1 MSRAKSKGNEG
12 AVTLTQVAE
21 QAGVSVMTA
30 SRALSGEGYVSDKTR
45 ERVLAAAG
53 ELGYSPNLS
62 ARVMRGGRTNVIG
75 VLVTALNTSVV
86 NMITTE
92 ITGLVRKA
100 GMDLLIYNAADSA
113 GAANSNGIGMLKS
126 MCDGLLLVMPRLTE
140 AYTAALEKS
149 QSPVVLIN
157 YWRSDTHL
165 PVVRADNYFSSR
177 DAVRHLLDLGHR
189 RIGFITGSAFSGQSP
204 ERQRGYTDAL
214 AEHGIAIDD
223 KLIVPGTFSHQSGV
237 EGALRLLKLPNRPT
251 AIFAAN
257 DDTALGVLD
266 AARSL
271 NLSIPEDLSVIGF
284 DDITAAANTHPALTT
299 IRQPLASLAESA
311 VQELLTRL
319 GKTGQQHSAIELP
332 SELVIR
338 ASTAAPPAK
347 APRAKRSASKS

>member
-1 MSRAKSKGNEG
+1 MSRAKSKAGEG
-12 AVTLTQVAE
+12 AVTLTKVAE
-21 QAGVSVMTA
+21 HAGVSVMTA

-45 ERVLAAAG
+45 ERVLACAS

-75 VLVTALNTSVV
+75 VLVSALNTSVV

-100 GMDLLIYNAADSA
+100 GMDLLIYNAVDSV
-113 GAANSNGIGMLKS
+113 GETNSNGIGMLKS
-126 MCDGLLLVMPRLTE
+126 MCDGLLLVMPRIAE
-140 AYTAALEKS
+140 GYAATLEKN
-149 QSPVVLIN
+149 QAPIVLIN
-157 YWRSDTHL
+157 YWRTDTHL

-177 DAVRHLLDLGHR
+177 EAVRHLLDLGHT
-189 RIGFITGSAFSGQSP
+189 RIGFITGSAFSGQSA
-204 ERQRGYTDAL
+204 ERQRGYADAL
-214 AEHGIAIDD
+214 AERGIAVDN
-223 KLIVPGTFSHQSGV
+223 KLIVPGNFSHQSGA
-237 EGALRLLKLPNRPT
+237 EGGLRLLKLPNRPT

-271 NLSIPEDLSVIGF
+271 NLSVPEDLSVIGF
-284 DDITAAANTHPALTT
+284 DDIPAAANTHPALTT
-299 IRQPLASLAESA
+299 IRQPLERLAESA
-311 VQELLTRL
+311 VQELLARL

-347 APRAKRSASKS
+347 ATRAKRSAAKS